1 MKFLKKFE
9 SDTIEPEVGDF
20 VLIKVN
26 VRKYIKDNKYMGRD
40 AEDVID
46 YENFINSAIGV
57 VVDIY
62 PLSNDIEV
70 SYKNIPENIEPWFS
84 QRNETGRRL
93 VHDRKKVW
101 LRRFD
106 MKRVVGFGS
115 SKKELKLNIAT
126 KNYNL

>member
-20 VLIKVN
+20 VLIKVTGHPN
-26 VRKYIKDNKYMGRD
+26 DTGS
-40 AEDVID
+40 VID

-84 QRNETGRRL
+84 QRNETGRR
-93 VHDRKKVW
+93 
-101 LRRFD
+101 
-106 MKRVVGFGS
+106 KRPEF
-115 SKKELKLNIAT
+115 
-126 KNYNL
+126 Y